1 MRLLCMFDLPVETG
15 EERRAYRIFR
25 NNLIKEGFTMLQYSV
40 YMRTCPNR
48 EYAHALEKRLKKK
61 VPAEGNIRLL
71 TITEKQ
77 YEDMIFLV
85 GSKQATEEAIGSE
98 RMIVL

>member
-1 MRLLCMFDLPVETG
+1 MFDLSVETG
-15 EERRAYRIFR
+15 REKRAYRMFR

-48 EYAHALEKRLKKK
+48 DYAHALEKRLKKN
-61 VPAEGNIRLL
+61 VPEKGNIRLI

-85 GSKQATEEAIGSE
+85 GSKQATEEVIGAE